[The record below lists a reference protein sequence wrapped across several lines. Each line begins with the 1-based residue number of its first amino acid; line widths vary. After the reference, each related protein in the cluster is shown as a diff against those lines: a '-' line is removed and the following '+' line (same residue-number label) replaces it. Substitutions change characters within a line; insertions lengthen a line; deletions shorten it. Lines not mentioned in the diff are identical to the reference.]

1 MPAILPR
8 SKTGAAAAEDHPLFQ
23 TKRCYHRSLEIAS
36 IFSDLVSLFR
46 VGMSNILD
54 GELVRRG
61 PVKRSHREV
70 VGAAVMDSELLGEV
84 IEGVET
90 VTGVKALLILPVASL
105 DLAVVARCV
114 GTDEL
119 VADL

>member
-1 MPAILPR
+1 MQNIEKYIMMI
-8 SKTGAAAAEDHPLFQ
+8 KTAE
-23 TKRCYHRSLEIAS
+23 RSLG
-36 IFSDLVSLFR
+36 DKN
-46 VGMSNILD
+46 VGLSNILD

-70 VGAAVMDSELLGEV
+70 VRAAVMDSELLGEV

-90 VTGVKALLILPVASL
+90 VTGVKALLVLPVASL

>member
-1 MPAILPR
+1 
-8 SKTGAAAAEDHPLFQ
+8 
-23 TKRCYHRSLEIAS
+23 
-36 IFSDLVSLFR
+36 
-46 VGMSNILD
+46 MSNILD

-70 VGAAVMDSELLGEV
+70 VRAAVEERELLGEV

-90 VTGVKALLILPVASL
+90 VTGVKAFLVLPVASL